1 MYMYAPP
8 DPTWMTENVI
18 GVMEKVTDGG
28 AMKVWERLIDEDLL
42 EDINS
47 KCSTEKELVH
57 TCADIFVNCY
67 PNSSWERVARG
78 LYDTQETAAV
88 EEVRSYLNPRGRF
101 FQWVWF
107 VVSNREC
114 MGCYYSP
121 GREGTLAGH
130 PVPSRLLIYRRS
142 SDECAAMLATFSA
155 KTNLE

>member
-1 MYMYAPP
+1 MCMYTPP
-8 DPTWMTENVI
+8 DPTWTTENVI

-28 AMKVWERLIDEDLL
+28 AMEVWRQLIDMK
-42 EDINS
+42 DITS
-47 KCSTEKELVH
+47 KCSTKRELVH
-57 TCADIFVNCY
+57 TCADIYVNCV
-67 PNSSWERVARG
+67 PHSSWEGFAHG
-78 LYDTQETAAV
+78 LYNAQETAAV

-121 GREGTLAGH
+121 GQDRTLTGH
-130 PVPSRLLIYRRS
+130 PIPSRLLIYGHS